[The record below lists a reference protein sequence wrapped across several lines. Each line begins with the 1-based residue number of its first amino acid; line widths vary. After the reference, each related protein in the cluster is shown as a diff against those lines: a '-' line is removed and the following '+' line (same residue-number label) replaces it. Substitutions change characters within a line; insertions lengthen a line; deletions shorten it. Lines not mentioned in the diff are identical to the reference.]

1 MQPRVKPRVLVV
13 VTHEYKSGDV
23 AKNVD
28 LRNMDVF
35 QLCACAQFARDHIW
49 VTCKLLAELFGRRML
64 SEEEAI
70 AIC

>member
-1 MQPRVKPRVLVV
+1 MKMLSVFRIEIQLSGGTKHSAVLK
-13 VTHEYKSGDV
+13 HM
-23 AKNVD
+23 D

-35 QLCACAQFARDHIW
+35 RLCASAQFARDHIW
-49 VTCKLLAELFGRRML
+49 VTCKLLTEIFGRRMW

>member
-1 MQPRVKPRVLVV
+1 MPEIFNTVVLK
-13 VTHEYKSGDV
+13 HM
-23 AKNVD
+23 D

-35 QLCACAQFARDHIW
+35 QLCVCAQFGRDHIW
-49 VTCKLLAELFGRRML
+49 VTCKLLAEIFGRRMW

>member
-1 MQPRVKPRVLVV
+1 MQRGVLK
-13 VTHEYKSGDV
+13 HM
-23 AKNVD
+23 D

-35 QLCACAQFARDHIW
+35 QLCACAQFARDHIC
-49 VTCKLLAELFGRRML
+49 VTCKLLAEIFGRRMW